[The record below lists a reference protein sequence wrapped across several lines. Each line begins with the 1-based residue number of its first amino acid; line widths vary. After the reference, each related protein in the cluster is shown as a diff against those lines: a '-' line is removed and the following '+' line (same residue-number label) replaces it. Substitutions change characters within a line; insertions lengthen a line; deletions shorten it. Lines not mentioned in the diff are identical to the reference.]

1 MRNGEKFV
9 PMDRDKLTE
18 LFGSRLSPPG
28 TLEQKN
34 DIENDKLRTE
44 KLIVAGKKRKQDEFL
59 EKKEIGEFV
68 TADGVRKKVRG
79 ILLKTGSALERERLW
94 DSKPRRVT
102 FSEEVRIHCDEQD

>member
-1 MRNGEKFV
+1 M
-9 PMDRDKLTE
+9 
-18 LFGSRLSPPG
+18 
-28 TLEQKN
+28 
-34 DIENDKLRTE
+34 E

-94 DSKPRRVT
+94 NSKPRRVT
-102 FSEEVRIHCDEQD
+102 FSEEVKIHRD